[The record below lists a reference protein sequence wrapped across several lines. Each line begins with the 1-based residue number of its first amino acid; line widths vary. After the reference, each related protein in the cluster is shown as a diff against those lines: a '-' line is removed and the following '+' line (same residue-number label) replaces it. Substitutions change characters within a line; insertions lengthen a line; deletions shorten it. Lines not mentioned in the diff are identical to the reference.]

1 MQWLGKIV
9 PSSWVPKIHPPAAEV
24 NLGDI
29 FFTGVK
35 TELGKDV
42 FWFLISIVIPMD
54 LDHDEIGIL
63 ARIEMTDTV
72 RKAEHCR
79 ATERCEIQ
87 SFGGCDGGS
96 GHRFAHL
103 PEHGKRWTAGDI
115 RAEGDV
121 QAGPSKRVVGHCA
134 AAEISVG
141 IGAKRDLRVST
152 GKQSH
157 LFGRQMNAV
166 RHDRLPAEQ
175 TSRVVDRRV

>member
-42 FWFLISIVIPMD
+42 FWFLISILIPMD

-103 PEHGKRWTAGDI
+103 PEHGKRWTSCDI
-115 RAEGDV
+115 RAERDV
-121 QAGPSKRVVGHCA
+121 KAGISKLVVRHCA
-134 AAEISVG
+134 AAERSVG
-141 IGAKRDLRVST
+141 IRTKRDLRLST
-152 GKQSH
+152 GEQSD
-157 LFGRQMNAV
+157 FFRRQMDTV
-166 RHDRLPAEQ
+166 RHDRMLAE
-175 TSRVVDRRV
+175 